1 MGRSRAGAEALFGMG
16 WKSGTALA
24 GVEIPQLYRHGV
36 MVARLAL
43 NQEDED
49 QNLVSVPES
58 VKLRMECS

>member
-1 MGRSRAGAEALFGMG
+1 M
-16 WKSGTALA
+16 ALA
-24 GVEIPQLYRHGV
+24 KVEISHLYRHGV

-58 VKLRMECS
+58 VKHRMVRS